1 AYSIAG
7 NNSSLFSTLLACG
20 ADPNTVL
27 PSQSDKDFLAML
39 SSKGLRSYVEEDRN
53 STVAMLGAGLG
64 QDDYLRGLIDAGANR
79 SRLTSRNKMSALDI
93 AAETGHWRAA
103 QILLGGGPSPDRL
116 RLEISLGLQRVAL
129 FKNGVPVFR
138 TQCSTGR
145 PGYSTKRGE
154 FVITNKERYHR
165 STIYHVDMPYFMR
178 LSCLDFGMHA
188 GYVPNYPAS
197 HGCIRLPEDAAR
209 KFFSE
214 IPVGTKISS
223 ATLVGLLI
231 SLFAMVVI
239 RYAFAFFVPEIAFA
253 SAILKET
260 LIWASAAA
268 LLVII
273 RRGERL
279 SLRSIGLGT
288 CRWWKSIAW
297 GLVIAIVSAGVVG
310 GLAYLTGYGHGPGS
324 AAFEKLPLWLI
335 TLIVLRAG
343 VV

>member
-1 AYSIAG
+1 MESMEADEQP
-7 NNSSLFSTLLACG
+7 FSPVTNQAC
-20 ADPNTVL
+20 
-27 PSQSDKDFLAML
+27 
-39 SSKGLRSYVEEDRN
+39 
-53 STVAMLGAGLG
+53 VA
-64 QDDYLRGLIDAGANR
+64 
-79 SRLTSRNKMSALDI
+79 
-93 AAETGHWRAA
+93 
-103 QILLGGGPSPDRL
+103 
-116 RLEISLGLQRVAL
+116 
-129 FKNGVPVFR
+129 
-138 TQCSTGR
+138 
-145 PGYSTKRGE
+145 
-154 FVITNKERYHR
+154 
-165 STIYHVDMPYFMR
+165 
-178 LSCLDFGMHA
+178 
-188 GYVPNYPAS
+188 
-197 HGCIRLPEDAAR
+197 
-209 KFFSE
+209 
-214 IPVGTKISS
+214 TKISS

-239 RYAFAFFVPEIAFA
+239 RYALAFFVPEITFA

-343 VV
+343 VVEELFYRAVTPLNACG

>member
-1 AYSIAG
+1 MEADEQS
-7 NNSSLFSTLLACG
+7 FSPVTNQA
-20 ADPNTVL
+20 
-27 PSQSDKDFLAML
+27 S
-39 SSKGLRSYVEEDRN
+39 
-53 STVAMLGAGLG
+53 VA
-64 QDDYLRGLIDAGANR
+64 
-79 SRLTSRNKMSALDI
+79 
-93 AAETGHWRAA
+93 
-103 QILLGGGPSPDRL
+103 
-116 RLEISLGLQRVAL
+116 
-129 FKNGVPVFR
+129 
-138 TQCSTGR
+138 
-145 PGYSTKRGE
+145 
-154 FVITNKERYHR
+154 
-165 STIYHVDMPYFMR
+165 
-178 LSCLDFGMHA
+178 
-188 GYVPNYPAS
+188 
-197 HGCIRLPEDAAR
+197 
-209 KFFSE
+209 
-214 IPVGTKISS
+214 TKISS

-239 RYAFAFFVPEIAFA
+239 RYAFAFFVPEITFA

-343 VV
+343 VVEELFYRGYAIERLQAVGLKPAWAAGIPLVIFALGHWTGGAANILIALVLGAILSVFYLWRRDLVANMIGHSTVDFIVNVLPNLFPKR